1 MNIELL
7 EQRHAQRRRERL
19 AARRARVNGS
29 NGVNGSNASLHTGFV
44 TPAAAPKADQLV
56 APAAADVFSSPTT
69 ASALKVGSS
78 SSSSISSRTLCAS
91 GAHSSSVTRRVLST
105 TPDASLRTPAMTMA
119 TPGRATAS
127 GRATSSGM
135 PDGHGGD
142 DGCGGGGGDGGGGGG
157 GGGVSGGGGSF
168 TALEE
173 EGAVVSTCMQQALE
187 EEGLEEGDDAADAP
201 VAGLADLVGAAAAEL
216 MGFYLLSSVLMMRG
230 SLPHEFR
237 QVMSL

>member
-1 MNIELL
+1 M
-7 EQRHAQRRRERL
+7 
-19 AARRARVNGS
+19 
-29 NGVNGSNASLHTGFV
+29 
-44 TPAAAPKADQLV
+44 P
-56 APAAADVFSSPTT
+56 
-69 ASALKVGSS
+69 
-78 SSSSISSRTLCAS
+78 
-91 GAHSSSVTRRVLST
+91 
-105 TPDASLRTPAMTMA
+105 MA
-119 TPGRATAS
+119 TP

-142 DGCGGGGGDGGGGGG
+142 GGCGGGGGDGGGGGG
-157 GGGVSGGGGSF
+157 GGGGSGGGGSF

-173 EGAVVSTCMQQALE
+173 KGAVVSTCMQQALE
-187 EEGLEEGDDAADAP
+187 EEGLEEGDGAADAP